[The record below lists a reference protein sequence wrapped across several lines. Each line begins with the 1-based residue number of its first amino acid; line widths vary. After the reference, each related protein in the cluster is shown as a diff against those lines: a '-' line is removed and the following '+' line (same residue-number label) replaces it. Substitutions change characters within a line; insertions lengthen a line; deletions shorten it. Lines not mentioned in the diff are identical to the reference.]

1 MKDSKFDNFVKV
13 VIIANLLLLMS
24 MTSANAQD
32 GTVFNLGI
40 GDDKYMHFTAGAGVS
55 MMAGCLFYDATG
67 DLQESVKFAA
77 ASGLGA
83 GLFKEL
89 YDSRRGGSGFDTP
102 DLLFTTAGA
111 VLGTYLTYV
120 INKPRKKKNKKNKK
134 K

>member
-1 MKDSKFDNFVKV
+1 MEDSKFDNFIKV
-13 VIIANLLLLMS
+13 VVIANLLLLMS
-24 MTSANAQD
+24 MASANAQD

-40 GDDKYMHFTAGAGVS
+40 GDDKYYHFVAGTGVS
-55 MMAGCLFYDATG
+55 MMAGCLFHDATG
-67 DLQESVKFAA
+67 DLNRSIKFAA
-77 ASGLGA
+77 ASGVGA

>member
-1 MKDSKFDNFVKV
+1 MKEGKFDNYVKIA
-13 VIIANLLLLMS
+13 IIVNLLLLMFMS
-24 MTSANAQD
+24 SAKAQD
-32 GTVFNLGI
+32 NTVLNLGI
-40 GDDKYMHFTAGAGVS
+40 GDDKYKHFMAGTGVS
-55 MMAGCLFYDATG
+55 MMAGCLFYDATK

-89 YDSRRGGSGFDTP
+89 YDSRKGGSGFDTP

-120 INKPRKKKNKKNKK
+120 INKPRKKNKNKLKR
-134 K
+134 